1 MALSLQQQVSDY
13 NSIEKEVA
21 EAEALVSK
29 KRAGKCLAENILFE
43 SYTQI
48 RAQMDED

>member
-21 EAEALVSK
+21 EAEAWVSK
-29 KRAGKCLAENILFE
+29 KRAEKCLAENILLE
-43 SYTQI
+43 SYSQI
-48 RAQMDED
+48 RAQMNEE

>member
-13 NSIEKEVA
+13 NSIDREVT

-29 KRAGKCLAENILFE
+29 KRTEKCLAENILFE
-43 SYTQI
+43 SYAQI